1 MGQKVNPIGFRLSV
15 RRNWSARWYANKF
28 DYSSFMKEDNCIRGF
43 LEKKLRYASVPRI
56 VIERAS
62 TRTRVTIWTARPGIV
77 IGRKG
82 QELDSL
88 RDSLNRAV
96 GKEVRLEIQEI
107 KKPDLVASLVA
118 ESVALQLERRI
129 AFRRAMKKAVQTTM
143 SMGAEG
149 IRIQCAGRLAG
160 ADIARTEQLR
170 EGRVPLHTL
179 RENIDYGLVEAN
191 TVYGIIGIKC
201 WICLKDEDKIFKP
214 LVPCL
219 SYYHLAPSTERS
231 TRVVSVGLPQE
242 AIPFLLGNSEFN
254 HSPVAE

>member
-1 MGQKVNPIGFRLSV
+1 MGQKVNPIGFRLGV
-15 RRNWSARWYANKF
+15 RRNWSARWYANKK
-28 DYSSFMKEDNCIRGF
+28 DYSQFMEEDNMIRGF

-88 RDSLNRAV
+88 KDSLNKTV
-96 GKEVRLEIQEI
+96 GKDIRLEIQEI

-118 ESVALQLERRI
+118 ENVALQLERRI

-149 IRIQCAGRLAG
+149 IRIQCAGQHFL
-160 ADIARTEQLR
+160 QLEMQR
-170 EGRVPLHTL
+170 GRVSLFPESLS
-179 RENIDYGLVEAN
+179 E
-191 TVYGIIGIKC
+191 
-201 WICLKDEDKIFKP
+201 CLCQQFC
-214 LVPCL
+214 LASLSRNQVP
-219 SYYHLAPSTERS
+219 
-231 TRVVSVGLPQE
+231 G
-242 AIPFLLGNSEFN
+242 PF
-254 HSPVAE
+254 VQ

>member
-1 MGQKVNPIGFRLSV
+1 MPTSTIIPSLWPRIILSV
-15 RRNWSARWYANKF
+15 VF
-28 DYSSFMKEDNCIRGF
+28 GKEIAFCIRTAS
-43 LEKKLRYASVPRI
+43 RYRESLHENQSHDLDGP
-56 VIERAS
+56 
-62 TRTRVTIWTARPGIV
+62 PGIV

-88 RDSLNRAV
+88 RDSLNQV
-96 GKEVRLEIQEI
+96 TGKGVRLEIQEI

-201 WICLKDEDKIFKP
+201 WICLKDEDKIF
-214 LVPCL
+214 
-219 SYYHLAPSTERS
+219 
-231 TRVVSVGLPQE
+231 
-242 AIPFLLGNSEFN
+242 
-254 HSPVAE
+254 